1 LTRFIKRALQTLIEF
16 LTIVFLGV
24 VASGLFALP
33 WLIRVVFLF
42 AWLFAAWFGLNAIQ
56 TIYSPFTDE
65 IPLMSLKFALI
76 FIQVAWLS
84 LMLLYAQKYI
94 WGGLAMGAIMVGG
107 FSWLALVVWEHW
119 RYANLFFRI
128 LPSALFSA
136 LLIYETIH
144 LRSIRRGH
152 GVKLS
157 APAFDWLGRKN
168 QSTKGE

>member
-1 LTRFIKRALQTLIEF
+1 
-16 LTIVFLGV
+16 
-24 VASGLFALP
+24 
-33 WLIRVVFLF
+33 
-42 AWLFAAWFGLNAIQ
+42 
-56 TIYSPFTDE
+56 
-65 IPLMSLKFALI
+65 MSLKFALI

-144 LRSIRRGH
+144 LRSMRRGT
-152 GVKLS
+152 GVKLFT
-157 APAFDWLGRKN
+157 PTFKWLGGKN